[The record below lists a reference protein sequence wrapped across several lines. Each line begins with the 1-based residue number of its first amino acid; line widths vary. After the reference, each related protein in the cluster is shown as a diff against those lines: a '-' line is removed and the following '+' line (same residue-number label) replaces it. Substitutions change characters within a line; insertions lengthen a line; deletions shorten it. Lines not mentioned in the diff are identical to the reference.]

1 MTEDAQLP
9 NEPPEDEPNDEELM
23 DDEPIEESV
32 RELIDQMLDHL
43 DWDLDVEVHGDD
55 PETLRVELYGED
67 REILI
72 KNRAEVLEVFQYL
85 TNRIFGR
92 DVPDRRIV
100 VDCEGFRAQKEAE
113 LQEIAVRVSE
123 RVRMSGEEEELASMN
138 PYERRIVHL
147 AVAELEGVTTESEGD
162 GVMKRVII
170 LPT

>member
-1 MTEDAQLP
+1 MTEDAALP
-9 NEPPEDEPNDEELM
+9 
-23 DDEPIEESV
+23 DEPIEESV
-32 RELIDQMLDHL
+32 RELVDEMLDHL

-72 KNRAEVLEVFQYL
+72 RNRAEVLEVFQYL

-92 DVPDRRIV
+92 ELSDRRIV
-100 VDCEGFRAQKEAE
+100 VDSEGFRAQKEAE
-113 LQEIAVRVSE
+113 LQEIAARVSA
-123 RVRMSGEEEELASMN
+123 RVKLTGQEEELGSMN

-147 AVAELEGVTTESEGD
+147 AVAELDGVTTESEGD

-170 LPT
+170 LPS

>member
-1 MTEDAQLP
+1 MTDGRKEDVTEDAAVEGERL
-9 NEPPEDEPNDEELM
+9 
-23 DDEPIEESV
+23 EESV
-32 RELIDQMLDHL
+32 GDLLDEMLDHL
-43 DWDLDVEVHGDD
+43 DWDLDVEVNGDE

-67 REILI
+67 REILVR
-72 KNRAEVLEVFQYL
+72 NRAEVLDVFQYL
-85 TNRIFGR
+85 TNRIFGGELR
-92 DVPDRRIV
+92 GRRIV

-113 LQEIAVRVSE
+113 LKEIAARVSE
-123 RVRMSGEEEELASMN
+123 RVKLTGQEEELARMN

>member
-1 MTEDAQLP
+1 VTEDASV
-9 NEPPEDEPNDEELM
+9 EDFEN
-23 DDEPIEESV
+23 ESV
-32 RELIDQMLDHL
+32 EDSVRDLIDQMLDHL
-43 DWDLDVEVHGDD
+43 DWDLDVEVDGDD
-55 PETLRVELYGED
+55 PETLKVELYGED

-72 KNRAEVLEVFQYL
+72 RNEAEVLEVFQYL

-92 DVPDRRIV
+92 ELSDRRIV
-100 VDCEGFRAQKEAE
+100 VDCEGFRARKEAE
-113 LQEIAVRVSE
+113 LIEVAARVSE
-123 RVRMSGEEEELASMN
+123 RVLRTGEEEELARMN

>member
-1 MTEDAQLP
+1 MTTEDDREDDVTEDAALT
-9 NEPPEDEPNDEELM
+9 
-23 DDEPIEESV
+23 DEPIEESV
-32 RELIDQMLDHL
+32 RELLDQMLDHL
-43 DWDLDVEVHGDD
+43 DWDLDVEVYGDD

-67 REILI
+67 REILVR
-72 KNRAEVLEVFQYL
+72 NRAEVLEVFQYL

-92 DVPDRRIV
+92 DLRDRRIV

-113 LQEIAVRVSE
+113 LQEIAARVSE
-123 RVRMSGEEEELASMN
+123 RVKRSGQEEELVSMN